1 MIEEIIIQ
9 TLKFLIRIV
18 PISAFGVVFAEFII
32 NIGYVDK
39 VSIVAK
45 PIVSFARLRKECG
58 VSFVTAFISPT
69 AANSMLVEYYKNKL
83 IEKRELYIS
92 SIINSFPAIIMHWRY
107 MLPVLIPLLGF
118 TGLIYFLLLSLV
130 GLLKTLIVMLI
141 GRILLNER
149 RDGEQ
154 NNLPMMGHMIRP
166 TLKKAF
172 EKSIKNAI
180 STIKRISITMTI
192 TILIVNCLVT
202 LGFFD
207 SLIENLKMFSS
218 YLPIEST
225 GLAIIVAH
233 FGGYVSSCTV
243 AADLMSRG
251 LLSQKEIILS
261 LLFAELITSI
271 ASVRYLVPYYI
282 GIFGAEIGS
291 KIMVMSMALRNIIL
305 IFVITLVLFLWC

>member
-9 TLKFLIRIV
+9 TLKFLIRTI
-18 PISAFGVVFAEFII
+18 PISSLGVVFAEFIV
-32 NIGYVDK
+32 NIGYADR
-39 VSIVAK
+39 VSIIAR
-45 PIVSFARLRKECG
+45 PIISFARLRKVCG
-58 VSFVTAFISPT
+58 ISFVTAFISPT
-69 AANSMLVEYYKNKL
+69 AANSMLVEYYKNRL

-92 SIINSFPAIIMHWRY
+92 SIINSFPATIMHWRY
-107 MLPVLIPLLGF
+107 MLPVLIPLLGL

-149 RDGEQ
+149 RDSEP
-154 NNLPMMGHMIRP
+154 NNLPMIRP
-166 TLKKAF
+166 TLKEAF
-172 EKSIKNAI
+172 EKSIKNAV

-192 TILIVNCLVT
+192 TILIVNSLVT

-207 SLIENLKMFSS
+207 LLTENLKVFSS

-233 FGGYVSSCTV
+233 FGGYVASCTV

-271 ASVRYLVPYYI
+271 ASVRYLAPYYF
-282 GIFGAEIGS
+282 GIFGAETGS
-291 KIMVMSMALRNIIL
+291 KIMVMSIALKDVIL
-305 IFVITLVLFLWC
+305 LLVIFLISNV

>member
-1 MIEEIIIQ
+1 MIEKILVQ
-9 TLKFLIRIV
+9 TLKFLIRTI
-18 PISAFGVVFAEFII
+18 PISALGVIFAEFIV
-32 NIGYVDK
+32 NLGYVDR
-39 VSIVAK
+39 VSFIAR

-107 MLPVLIPLLGF
+107 MLPVLIPLLGL

-141 GRILLNER
+141 GRILLNESW
-149 RDGEQ
+149 DSEP
-154 NNLPMMGHMIRP
+154 NNLPMIKP
-166 TLKKAF
+166 TLKEVF
-172 EKSIKNAI
+172 EKSIKNAV
-180 STIKRISITMTI
+180 STIKKISITMTV
-192 TILIVNCLVT
+192 TILIVNSLVT

-207 SLIENLKMFSS
+207 LLAENLKTFSS

-225 GLAIIVAH
+225 GLAIIAAH
-233 FGGYVSSCTV
+233 FGGYVASCTV

-251 LLSQKEIILS
+251 LLNQKGIILS

-271 ASVRYLVPYYI
+271 ASVRYLMPYYI
-282 GIFGAEIGS
+282 GIFGAEIGG
-291 KIMVMSMALRNIIL
+291 KIMVMSIALRDAVLLLVIFL
-305 IFVITLVLFLWC
+305 ISSV